1 MSVAMAAT
9 SLGSF
14 GGQNVI
20 LVRNDMRGSDS
31 MLAMLTSCNPVLGFQ
46 VPRSG
51 GGLEDAIAGCGQKRL
66 FYPTFE
72 NSPVEETEDGDD
84 GGDEGRVEK
93 KRRLTFDQVRSLER
107 NFEMENKLEPER
119 KMQLA
124 KELGL
129 QPRQVAVWFQNRR
142 ARWKTKQL
150 ERDYEVLN
158 SGYLKLKVE
167 FETALREKDFL
178 KAEVQRLSG
187 KTSSQ
192 DSQGCQSPA
201 DPSQCESET
210 TCSDKTKP
218 DIAVSLKDHYARSSQ
233 TVDVVSSAHKLTNGD
248 SKEMSTSSG
257 SNSSDL
263 LDTDSTR
270 VSDSCYL
277 SRIQDEQLAG
287 YSSNQLPP
295 ESFVGPNLLH
305 GDDAEPFCG
314 RDVAQQV
321 NFPVKLEDA
330 SHFQMPDIPNC
341 IYFLPQIVS
350 EQSVLPWWDWP

>member
-46 VPRSG
+46 GEFAMAIVRDPCGPIRVVSLGVLLCCGDRVWGNEDCRGIGVYSWLAKCLIEDVFSVVISAVPRSG

-178 KAEVQRLSG
+178 KAEVRIQNPFHSVL
-187 KTSSQ
+187 KSSQ
-192 DSQGCQSPA
+192 FLSPA
-201 DPSQCESET
+201 SGLVVVDRTSLIPLLFVHDPPGAT
-210 TCSDKTKP
+210 P
-218 DIAVSLKDHYARSSQ
+218 LR
-233 TVDVVSSAHKLTNGD
+233 
-248 SKEMSTSSG
+248 
-257 SNSSDL
+257 
-263 LDTDSTR
+263 
-270 VSDSCYL
+270 
-277 SRIQDEQLAG
+277 QD
-287 YSSNQLPP
+287 QLPRLP
-295 ESFVGPNLLH
+295 GLPVT
-305 GDDAEPFCG
+305 G
-314 RDVAQQV
+314 R
-321 NFPVKLEDA
+321 PVT
-330 SHFQMPDIPNC
+330 M
-341 IYFLPQIVS
+341 
-350 EQSVLPWWDWP
+350 